1 MTAILPT
8 SSVSCFTSR
17 LLRLGRIV
25 PLLLAI
31 GLASCA
37 RTSPQPEIAA
47 GQRRCVIFHPY
58 YYNSEKRPGEITM
71 RTALRVRVGG
81 GEAYTLRPYR
91 SLQVPIPRG
100 GTVIEVLD
108 DPLERVGSGRR
119 TESAT
124 IPAGND
130 VVHVR
135 VGRTQ
140 QIAGVTGMP
149 GSGIPVAVPAW
160 VYDRAERVRP
170 EVARKEIAGFE

>member
-1 MTAILPT
+1 MTAILST
-8 SSVSCFTSR
+8 SSVSRFTSR

-25 PLLLAI
+25 PLLLAV

-81 GEAYTLRPYR
+81 GETYTLRPYR
-91 SLQVPIPRG
+91 SLQVPIPRS

-130 VVHVR
+130 VAYVR

-140 QIAGVTGMP
+140 QIAGVTGTP

-160 VYDRAERVRP
+160 VYDRAERVKP
-170 EVARKEIAGFE
+170 EVARKELAEFE